1 MKYGCAKC
9 MLVGAVL
16 GVTAVVLIPNPIP
29 QAEYRSEVE
38 SIATS
43 YNIFNQTC
51 PNTRELS
58 FIREVYTSRITKVS
72 KRLWIKDNFDRIFMN
87 RCIELERL

>member
-9 MLVGAVL
+9 MLIGAAI
-16 GVTAVVLIPNPIP
+16 GVSAAILIPNPIP
-29 QAEYRSEVE
+29 QSEYKSEVE